1 MTASSLLRG
10 HHFQQMAVELPE
22 IEGPAATA
30 LRDLAVRILGRPAAV
45 GQALGLH
52 PPKDAVELLIR
63 DVKRVMVALELFR
76 HKMEDTPGVFV
87 IGEVDGEVLIDRYL
101 GEAPLGWLHRE
112 AKDFGEELGRG
123 EFVLRRND
131 KVM

>member
-30 LRDLAVRILGRPAAV
+30 VRDLAVRLLGRPAAV

-63 DVKRVMVALELFR
+63 GVKSVMVALPLFR
-76 HKMEDTPGVFV
+76 HKMEDAPGVFV
-87 IGEVDGEVLIDRYL
+87 VGEVDGEVLVDRVL
-101 GEAPLGWLHRE
+101 GEAPLGWLQCE
-112 AKDFGEELGRG
+112 AEDIGEEMSRG
-123 EFVLRRND
+123 EFVL
-131 KVM
+131 